1 MVCCVRVLCVVY
13 VGLVRAVCFRFCC
26 VVLLSVLLFAVFV
39 ILPLCVDVCC
49 LLVSYDFAYLVCFVV
64 SVTFCLCDLRWY

>member
-26 VVLLSVLLFAVFV
+26 VVLLVVLLFAVFDV
-39 ILPLCVDVCC
+39 ISLCVDVCC
-49 LLVSYDFAYLVCFVV
+49 LLVSYYVAY
-64 SVTFCLCDLRWY
+64 